1 MGKFQNKKDF
11 IIRLVVFI
19 LGMFV
24 SCYGIAITT
33 RSMLGTTPIA
43 SPYYAISLFNIKYF
57 DFGMCAFIFNA
68 LFFFGQVLIL
78 RKNFPPIQIVQLP
91 IALATGLFIS
101 LSMFLTQFI
110 HAGAYWWNILL
121 IIIGSAIIG
130 LGIAMEVWADLTYM
144 PGDGLVKVI
153 YEVSKLNFGVVKV
166 SFDVTLVVMAML
178 ITYFGLGE
186 IFGQC
191 VREGTLIS
199 ALTVGVF
206 ADMFLKLTGIEFIN
220 FIADI
225 YKVPVTIRKKRI
237 KLFGERFGLSDV
249 LDKPMQGYSHGTRQK
264 MMVVAALVHDP
275 AVWILDEP
283 LIGLDP
289 TSAFELKKMMREH
302 ADKGNAVFF
311 STHVLEV
318 AEKLCDRIAIIDKG
332 KIVFVGTLKE
342 LKDKYDKKDLEKL
355 FMEVIKND

>member
-1 MGKFQNKKDF
+1 MSKTYND
-11 IIRLVVFI
+11 
-19 LGMFV
+19 
-24 SCYGIAITT
+24 
-33 RSMLGTTPIA
+33 
-43 SPYYAISLFNIKYF
+43 NIKAI
-57 DFGMCAFIFNA
+57 DNLNLKINDGEIVGFIGLNGA
-68 LFFFGQVLIL
+68 GKTTAIKMMTGIL
-78 RKNFPPIQIVQLP
+78 VPDTGTITINGYDIVKD
-91 IALATGLFIS
+91 S
-101 LSMFLTQFI
+101 LKAKQ
-110 HAGAYWWNILL
+110 
-121 IIIGSAIIG
+121 IIGY
-130 LGIAMEVWADLTYM
+130 IADN
-144 PGDGLVKVI
+144 P
-153 YEVSKLNFGVVKV
+153 
-166 SFDVTLVVMAML
+166 
-178 ITYFGLGE
+178 
-186 IFGQC
+186 
-191 VREGTLIS
+191 
-199 ALTVGVF
+199 
-206 ADMFLKLTGIEFIN
+206 DMFLKLTGIEFIN
-220 FIADI
+220 FIANI